1 MAPLLSSSSLY
12 FFWLDLICET
22 SSWTSLDDESP
33 DASSFLSFSLL
44 WASDSAETT
53 TLWTH
58 LLLNFDSVATTNYI
72 FFDDFLSFC
81 ACIPLR
87 FHFIHTGTSS
97 TTLCNHYFS
106 FPNISFS
113 SSLPYIFFL
122 HFDWLF
128 STFIDTKSFLRAF
141 FPNCISSVFFVISR
155 TNLLFLLLL
164 TLLATISDSRT
175 TLHHCRLFNRQFKK
189 FQYFSSY
196 SSLLAVEL
204 LQTSSMLLPNNNTV
218 FYRWCALDDW
228 KMSHHPSNLL
238 YDIGTDPISIWR
250 SAATVF
256 GVFLNELSVVW
267 RSSPRIN
274 SEFKTNWI
282 KLFKY
287 DFFFYYYE

>member
-12 FFWLDLICET
+12 FFLAWFDLWDFFLNSPGWRESWRLLLPLLLVTLSKWFSRNNNSVNPPPPQLWLCRHHKLHFFRRLPFFLCLY
-22 SSWTSLDDESP
+22 SSSIPLHSHRYIINNSLQ
-33 DASSFLSFSLL
+33 SLL
-44 WASDSAETT
+44 
-53 TLWTH
+53 LLPKH
-58 LLLNFDSVATTNYI
+58 L
-72 FFDDFLSFC
+72 FL
-81 ACIPLR
+81 IL
-87 FHFIHTGTSS
+87 S
-97 TTLCNHYFS
+97 TVHL
-106 FPNISFS
+106 
-113 SSLPYIFFL
+113 FL

-256 GVFLNELSVVW
+256 GVFLNEL
-267 RSSPRIN
+267 
-274 SEFKTNWI
+274 
-282 KLFKY
+282 L
-287 DFFFYYYE
+287 

>member
-22 SSWTSLDDESP
+22 SSWTPLDDESP

-81 ACIPLR
+81 ARIPLQSP
-87 FHFIHTGTSS
+87 FIHTGTSS

-256 GVFLNELSVVW
+256 GVFLNEL
-267 RSSPRIN
+267 
-274 SEFKTNWI
+274 
-282 KLFKY
+282 L
-287 DFFFYYYE
+287 